1 MSHMSE
7 PSHLGE
13 GVIGPLRP
21 AAGLSLLGEYQGGE
35 SAEPR
40 FMVRRSDGQ
49 VIQLSRLLYLVA
61 VAITEVAVQGNGAA
75 AADVVAEQVSPEFGQ
90 EVTAANVRYMV
101 ATKLAP
107 LGVVTAEAPGPADP
121 PAQPGPPFQAEPP
134 FQTEPAFQAG
144 PPAQATAREVTGPG
158 RRRGRTAVLGVI
170 GVLAGVAG
178 VTLAAMAVTR
188 SGTPASAAANRAQA
202 AAWVAQQVSPGTVVS
217 CDPATC
223 GQLRRDGFPAARLMT
238 LGPAFRDPLGSG
250 VVIGTS
256 AVREEFGSRLAAI
269 YAPLV
274 LAGFGSGANRVEVRA
289 TAPDGVVALEAAV
302 SAQQASARSAGQQLL
317 RNRTVQ
323 ATPAARHDLL
333 EGRVDARLLAN
344 LSVLSSQ
351 WPFKLMAFD
360 DAPPGAS
367 PAIPLRGVQLS
378 ATSAAG
384 RSAILAFLH
393 AQRGTYRPAM
403 AAAASDGSGQSV
415 VVTAR
420 FDAPDPMLTS
430 GPAPGPASVP

>member
-21 AAGLSLLGEYQGGE
+21 AAGLSLLGEYQGDE
-35 SAEPR
+35 FAEPR
-40 FMVRRSDGQ
+40 FLVRRSDGQ

-75 AADVVAEQVSPEFGQ
+75 SADVVAEQVSPEFGQ

-107 LGVVTAEAPGPADP
+107 LGVVTAQAPAPADP

-134 FQTEPAFQAG
+134 FQPEPAFQAG
-144 PPAQATAREVTGPG
+144 PPAQAAAHGVTRPG
-158 RRRGRTAVLGVI
+158 RRRGRTAVLGAI

-188 SGTPASAAANRAQA
+188 SGTPAPAAANQAQA

-250 VVIGTS
+250 VVIGTA

-274 LAGFGSGANRVEVRA
+274 LAGFGAGANRVEVRA

-302 SAQQASARSAGQQLL
+302 SDQQASARSAGQQLL

-333 EGRVDARLLAN
+333 AGRVDARLLAN

-351 WPFKLMAFD
+351 WPFKLVAFD
-360 DAPPGAS
+360 GPSPGAS
-367 PAIPLRGVQLS
+367 PAVPLRGVQLS

-415 VVTAR
+415 VTAR

-430 GPAPGPASVP
+430 APGPGPVSVP